1 MKLSAGTRYSSWS
14 VFMTRKVGG
23 NYISLTKL
31 RVAYDDSLFKAV
43 IFLQRGFKERSTT
56 IFNIDGFLFL
66 QFELLVL
73 FKYVFARHVFDRVT
87 ELFKTFFPRIC

>member
-1 MKLSAGTRYSSWS
+1 
-14 VFMTRKVGG
+14 MTRKVGG

-43 IFLQRGFKERSTT
+43 IFLQPGFKERSTT

-66 QFELLVL
+66 QFELLVYSSMCL
-73 FKYVFARHVFDRVT
+73 LVTFSTRVT
-87 ELFKTFFPRIC
+87 ELFKTFLPRIC